1 MSAEKETLDQKFRD
15 WKKDLDRRCAE
26 HLAKHPE
33 RPKKEPQKA
42 LPPIPAN
49 TAPLFLERPRYSVL
63 ESVVNP
69 GTWYVYKN
77 IERIMTFFGENAQ
90 RNATKFVGDILN
102 S

>member
-42 LPPIPAN
+42 LPPIYLR
-49 TAPLFLERPRYSVL
+49 TPRLYS
-63 ESVVNP
+63 
-69 GTWYVYKN
+69 
-77 IERIMTFFGENAQ
+77 
-90 RNATKFVGDILN
+90 
-102 S
+102 